1 MPQNSSGKPK
11 VMLWGV
17 GAFTHG
23 VLHVLKKDGADV
35 CTYLTRDYA
44 HYSPSLE
51 GATFHNEVYPN
62 PCKLLVE
69 KKIDFVIPMSID
81 WILAEWAREFLEL
94 EIPIF
99 SPNLEGMRIERERD
113 FARALCEKYKI
124 PFPKAFKASNR
135 LAALNI
141 LDEHPGAYV
150 IKNTLCS
157 PTSPIHTIICE
168 TESDTR
174 SWLERINYAEG
185 VFLQKYMGRREAGHI
200 AVVSN
205 GEIYSLV
212 TNQEYKRAF
221 NGNMGIVA
229 GAPLGGIV
237 EKDPDDKY
245 GLAKELL
252 RPLLPWFKKVNFNG
266 PVQVTAIKRNGKWH
280 VLEYNVRIGVTSGPM
295 ILQMLENPLEV
306 LRNVVRNKPLQI
318 KFKKEINFG
327 CSLTLAGYGYPF
339 TQVSGPLLPV
349 DVLEELD
356 CKVWWNEVTCDKQGQ
371 LKMTGHR
378 ICDVIGLGENL
389 PEAIETAYR
398 NIKKIRCVG
407 SYYRTDI
414 GESLWPP
421 GEE

>member
-1 MPQNSSGKPK
+1 MLERTSTLH
-11 VMLWGV
+11 VMVWGV

-23 VLHVLKKDGADV
+23 VLNVLKSNGARV

-51 GATFHNEVYPN
+51 GETFHNEVYPN
-62 PCKLLVE
+62 PCPLIKQQ
-69 KKIDFVIPMSID
+69 KIDFVIPMSID
-81 WILAEWAREFLEL
+81 WILAEWAQEFINLGT
-94 EIPIF
+94 PIF

-113 FARALCEKYKI
+113 FARQLCQRFKI
-124 PFPKAFKASNR
+124 PFPRAFKAGNR
-135 LAALNI
+135 IEALKI
-141 LDEHPGAYV
+141 IDENPGAYV

-174 SWLERINYAEG
+174 SWLERVNYAEG
-185 VFLQKYMGRREAGHI
+185 VFLQEYMGRREAGHI
-200 AVVSN
+200 AMVSN

-245 GLAKELL
+245 GLARELL
-252 RPLLPWFKKVNFNG
+252 HPLLPWFREVGFHG
-266 PVQVTAIKRNGKWH
+266 PVQVTAAKRDGKWH

-306 LRNVVRNKPLQI
+306 LWNVVRNKPVNV
-318 KFKKEINFG
+318 KFRDDINFG
-327 CSLTLAGYGYPF
+327 CSLTLAGYGYPY
-339 TQVSGPLLPV
+339 TQVTGPQLPV
-349 DVLEELD
+349 DILQQPD
-356 CKVWWNEVTCDKQGQ
+356 CKIWWNEVTADKTGR
-371 LKMTGHR
+371 LYMTGHR
-378 ICDVIGLGENL
+378 IADVIGLGQNL
-389 PEAIETAYR
+389 QEAIDTAYR
-398 NIKKIRCVG
+398 NIKKLRCVG